1 MTIENT
7 WTFGPLEYE
16 DKGANVKAVTVIH
29 WQVSGTDGTHDG
41 RAIGTFS
48 VGEPGDP
55 FTAFDDLTP
64 EAVKGWIDDDV
75 ITQAEAAVALEIARK
90 ADDATS
96 NKGSGVPW

>member
-16 DKGANVKAVTVIH
+16 DKGDNAQAVTVIH

-41 RAIGTFS
+41 RAIGTFT
-48 VGEPGDP
+48 VGEPGDD

-64 EAVKGWIDDDV
+64 DTVKAWIDADV
-75 ITQAEAAVALEIARK
+75 ITNAEAAVASQIASK
-90 ADDATS
+90 ADDAAS